1 MSGARNALLGRPA
14 IETLA
19 IVQKVDAVEATNLN
33 AKFPGLFTG
42 LGKLRGPDYVIKL
55 KPEAK
60 PFVLSTARRVPVP
73 LLTKVKEELS
83 RMEQMQIISKVDE
96 PTEWGA
102 GMVVV
107 PKAYGKVRICVDL
120 TNLNESILREFH
132 PLPSVDHTLAQLSG
146 ATVFSMLDAN
156 SGFWQIGLS
165 PESAKL
171 TTFITPFGR
180 FCFNRLPFG
189 ISSATEHF
197 QKRISQVL
205 EGTDGALC
213 QMDDILVFGKTT
225 EEHDKHLEATL
236 HKLQEANLTLNEEKC
251 EFSKPSVEYLGSIID
266 SEGVRVNPKK
276 VEAILETETPKDQSG
291 LRRFLGMVNHLSK
304 YQPRISEL
312 SKRLRDPLSSKHKW
326 SWGDAQQLC
335 VYAT

>member
-1 MSGARNALLGRPA
+1 
-14 IETLA
+14 
-19 IVQKVDAVEATNLN
+19 
-33 AKFPGLFTG
+33 
-42 LGKLRGPDYVIKL
+42 
-55 KPEAK
+55 
-60 PFVLSTARRVPVP
+60 
-73 LLTKVKEELS
+73 
-83 RMEQMQIISKVDE
+83 MQIISKVDE
-96 PTEWGA
+96 PTEWCA

-107 PKAYGKVRICVDL
+107 PKDNGKVRICVDL
-120 TNLNESILREFH
+120 TNLSESILREFH

-146 ATVFSMLDAN
+146 ATVFSNLDAN

-165 PESAKL
+165 PESATL

-189 ISSATEHF
+189 ISSAPEHF

-205 EGTDGALC
+205 EETDGALC

-266 SEGVRVNPKK
+266 SEGVRINPKK
-276 VEAILETETPKDQSG
+276 VEAILEMETPKDQSG
-291 LRRFLGMVNHLSK
+291 LRRFLGMVNQLSK
-304 YQPRISEL
+304 YQPRIAEL
-312 SKRLRDPLSSKHKW
+312 SKPLRDLLS
-326 SWGDAQQLC
+326 
-335 VYAT
+335 

>member
-1 MSGARNALLGRPA
+1 M
-14 IETLA
+14 
-19 IVQKVDAVEATNLN
+19 
-33 AKFPGLFTG
+33 F
-42 LGKLRGPDYVIKL
+42 
-55 KPEAK
+55 
-60 PFVLSTARRVPVP
+60 
-73 LLTKVKEELS
+73 
-83 RMEQMQIISKVDE
+83 SK
-96 PTEWGA
+96 
-102 GMVVV
+102 
-107 PKAYGKVRICVDL
+107 
-120 TNLNESILREFH
+120 
-132 PLPSVDHTLAQLSG
+132 
-146 ATVFSMLDAN
+146 LDAN

-189 ISSATEHF
+189 ISSAPEHF

-266 SEGVRVNPKK
+266 SEGVHVNPKK
-276 VEAILETETPKDQSG
+276 VEAILEMETPKDQSG
-291 LRRFLGMVNHLSK
+291 LRRFLGMVNQLSK
-304 YQPRISEL
+304 YQPRIAEL
-312 SKRLRDPLSSKHKW
+312 SKPLSSKNHW
-326 SWGDAQQLC
+326 SWGDAQQQVFSALKQSLASTPTLAHYDAHRATKLSSEASSYRLGAVLLQKQDNDQWRPVAYASRAMSPTEQRYAQIEKEALGITWASERFADYLIGLKFHTSKQITSPLC
-335 VYAT
+335 HCSVPRVLRISPPEYSD

>member
-1 MSGARNALLGRPA
+1 
-14 IETLA
+14 
-19 IVQKVDAVEATNLN
+19 
-33 AKFPGLFTG
+33 
-42 LGKLRGPDYVIKL
+42 
-55 KPEAK
+55 
-60 PFVLSTARRVPVP
+60 
-73 LLTKVKEELS
+73 
-83 RMEQMQIISKVDE
+83 MQIISKVDE
-96 PTEWGA
+96 PTEWCA
-102 GMVVV
+102 GMVIV
-107 PKAYGKVRICVDL
+107 PKANGKVRICVDL

-146 ATVFSMLDAN
+146 ATVFSKLDAN

-189 ISSATEHF
+189 ISSAPEHF

-276 VEAILETETPKDQSG
+276 VEAILEMETPKDQSG
-291 LRRFLGMVNHLSK
+291 LRRFLGMVNQLSK
-304 YQPRISEL
+304 YQPRIAEL
-312 SKRLRDPLSSKHKW
+312 SKPLRDLLSSKKHW
-326 SWGDAQQLC
+326 SWGDAQQQ
-335 VYAT
+335 AF